1 MGPYNWF
8 DLPTEIRFRILDL
21 MANSPADKTER
32 RAWPSICWDW
42 RHFFEVRNFSNM
54 VLRSY
59 TDIHT
64 FSDYVTDH
72 LREKVKR
79 IRLHVP
85 LQVYL
90 CGDCD
95 SPEDDRNIEANNVA
109 FTGRLLVL
117 LNKLAEWQPRGG
129 GLTLEISAASASD
142 TEHILDAIL
151 KGRHLHACM
160 VFFTSQIGDYDP
172 GLPSAKKRILGNLL
186 DIENSIDP
194 RSRGAD
200 LRFDQLQV
208 PVVTHFTVSRESR
221 RSLSAEAIATVF
233 SCLPGLREV
242 VYEPWRGITTKD
254 LDQRNRATHHLLRRL
269 PKTVSSVSL
278 QETRAEYL
286 NDGVVAG
293 DEPRLTSAWDAVR
306 RLKKSPETPP
316 IRNMILTQCRR
327 DSSLALDAVAACKQ
341 LQSFSA
347 SSPIDALEFLRGFGA
362 TSLGTHNPLTRP
374 FLTTWP
380 FLTTIALK
388 TPRVLEFQLGNEL
401 LLAAGGAAAQMP
413 QLRLMELWDARETIG
428 TLLRYEVC
436 DMHTALKLETTI
448 DGSTIGQDALEV
460 WRAMVRDRHGREMN
474 DHTTVL
480 SQDVVETLSCFR
492 TRLRLHKSALA
503 RDWNVLEMYENA

>member
-21 MANSPADKTER
+21 LANTAADKTKR
-32 RAWPSICWDW
+32 RAWPSVCWDW
-42 RHFFEVRNFSNM
+42 RHFFEDRNFSSL

-85 LQVYL
+85 LQVYT
-90 CGDCD
+90 CKDCD
-95 SPEDDRNIEANNVA
+95 SPEDDRNIRANNAA

-142 TEHILDAIL
+142 TAHILDDITI
-151 KGRHLHACM
+151 GRQRHNCRVSFAVH
-160 VFFTSQIGDYDP
+160 VGYYHDP
-172 GLPSAKKRILGNLL
+172 GLHLAKQRILGKLL
-186 DIENSIDP
+186 DTDTNIYP

-208 PVVTHFTVSRESR
+208 PVVTNFAVSRDSR

-233 SCLPGLREV
+233 SCLPRLREV
-242 VYEPWRGITTKD
+242 VYEPWRGMTIKD
-254 LDQRNRATHHLLRRL
+254 IGQRNRATRHLLRRL
-269 PKTVSSVSL
+269 PKTVSSISL
-278 QETRAEYL
+278 QEARVECL

-293 DEPRLTSAWDAVR
+293 DDPRLTSAWDAVH
-306 RLKKSPETPP
+306 RLKESPETPP
-316 IRNMILTQCRR
+316 IRDMILAQCHR
-327 DSSLALDAVAACKQ
+327 DFSLALDAVAACKQ

-347 SSPIDALEFLRGFGA
+347 SSPVDALEFLRGFGA
-362 TSLGTHNPLTRP
+362 TSLGRYNHR
-374 FLTTWP
+374 TWP
-380 FLTTIALK
+380 FLTTINLRTA
-388 TPRVLEFQLGNEL
+388 RVLEPELGNEL
-401 LLAAGGAAAQMP
+401 FLAAGGAAAQMP

-436 DMHTALKLETTI
+436 DVHTALQLETTI
-448 DGSTIGQDALEV
+448 DGFTIGLDALEV
-460 WRAMVRDRHGREMN
+460 WRAMVRDRHGKEMK
-474 DHTTVL
+474 DDTTVL
-480 SQDVVETLSCFR
+480 SQDVVATLSRFR
-492 TRLRLHKSALA
+492 TRLRLRESALA
-503 RDWNVLEMYENA
+503 RDWNILDMYETA